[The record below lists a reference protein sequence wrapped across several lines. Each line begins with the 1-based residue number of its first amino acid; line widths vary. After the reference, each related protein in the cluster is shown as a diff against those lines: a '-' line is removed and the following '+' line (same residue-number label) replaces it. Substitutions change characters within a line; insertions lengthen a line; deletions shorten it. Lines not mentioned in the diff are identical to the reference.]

1 MAKRQRRLI
10 FIRPGFLVLSAK
22 GFEFVETWFGASGRV
37 PPHLT
42 KLYQLLLHTVS
53 MGGVISFRLALKA
66 GYSRKVIKE
75 AVSKAYIELTTV
87 PKKCEK
93 RSAEAHKRD
102 GGSAP

>member
-1 MAKRQRRLI
+1 MRRVRVLIAKS
-10 FIRPGFLVLSAK
+10 FLVLTTK
-22 GFEFVETWFGASGRV
+22 GVEFVETWFGASGRV